1 MKRLIKAFF
10 GGQRNIDRIRRLQH
24 RLSLAWLQ
32 LAVRSRFL
40 TRFHYAFISDAFDCE
55 ARAVIAGHLS
65 FAENKLGK
73 EPVNYFLRRAIHRL
87 EKGLI
92 MEPRRDVFATDYIED
107 TVVAYQNSLDRDG
120 LTDELGW
127 ATDVLKKYFSIVGPN
142 KNIDR
147 ARTQF
152 NKLQVASEKEENSS
166 PFPYDSRESQPVS
179 FQDIHDLSQKRRSVR
194 WYQDTPVPRSDIDDA
209 IAVALQAPSACN
221 RQPYRFMVFDDRK
234 SIAEVGK
241 LPGGVKGFEHNF
253 PVLIALVGRLR
264 AYPHPKDRHVIYV
277 DGGLAAMAFMFALET
292 KGLSSCSINWPDIKA
307 KELAAAKTLNLDED
321 ERIIMFI
328 SVGYA
333 RSNGLI
339 PYSQKLTLTE
349 ARTYNPELTP

>member
-1 MKRLIKAFF
+1 MKSLIKAFL
-10 GGQRNIDRIRRLQH
+10 GGQKNIERIRQLQH
-24 RLSLAWLQ
+24 QLTLVWLKLAT
-32 LAVRSRFL
+32 RSRFL
-40 TRFHYAFISDAFDCE
+40 ARFHYAFISDAFERE
-55 ARAVIAGHLS
+55 AQAVIAGHLS
-65 FAENKLGK
+65 FTKNKLGE

-107 TVVAYQNSLDRDG
+107 AVVAYENSLRRDG
-120 LTDELGW
+120 LTDELIW
-127 ATDVLKKYFSIVGPN
+127 AGDVLKEYFSIAGPN
-142 KNIDR
+142 KNIDQAR
-147 ARTQF
+147 ARFDELWAQ
-152 NKLQVASEKEENSS
+152 SEQKDERS
-166 PFPYDSRESQPVS
+166 PFPYDSRASQTVS
-179 FQDIHDLSQKRRSVR
+179 FQDIHDLSRKRRSVR
-194 WYQDTPVPRSDIDDA
+194 WYQDTPVPRRDIDDA
-209 IAVALQAPSACN
+209 MAVALQAPSACN
-221 RQPYRFMVFDDRK
+221 RQPYRFMVFDDPT

-264 AYPHPKDRHVIYV
+264 AYPLPKDRHVIYV

-307 KELAAAKTLNLDED
+307 KELAASKMLNLDGD

-333 RSNGLI
+333 RSDGQV
-339 PYSQKLTLTE
+339 PYSQKLTLKET
-349 ARTYNPELTP
+349 RTYNPTLTT